1 MLAIQPDGQY
11 AIAMEQGGASTEQ
24 ETPAKPPPEILGI
37 MLDTTLYPIQL
48 VYSSMFIVLE
58 RLYVAKLLVVFIV
71 YTIYRRYPFGSLYGN
86 LLSIFITGCALI
98 QRDHNMYFYIAD
110 VFVTCVVTL
119 MHVKYAL
126 ESSNIY
132 SICLYQRI

>member
-11 AIAMEQGGASTEQ
+11 AIAMEQSGASTEQ
-24 ETPAKPPPEILGI
+24 ETPAKPPPEILGLEFK
-37 MLDTTLYPIQL
+37 LDTMLYPIQL
-48 VYSSMFIVLE
+48 VYSGVFIVLE

-126 ESSNIY
+126 ESSTT
-132 SICLYQRI
+132 